1 MLWSRVVPLRRLKSE
16 MERRAVER
24 EEEVNK
30 SQSKHT
36 QELLEVQNQ
45 LQDSD
50 NSRQALQEE
59 AAELRARIESLRQ
72 QHTTEDEYIREL
84 QQRYDRDMATLEEE
98 FNKTKQ
104 LYQAVSLLPACSNF
118 NSSFIL

>member
-84 QQRYDRDMATLEEE
+84 QQRYDRDMHTLQEEYS
-98 FNKTKQ
+98 KTKHLHQ
-104 LYQAVSLLPACSNF
+104 TVSTARLSTFTKL
-118 NSSFIL
+118 